1 MTQSQI
7 DSETA
12 LAKIC
17 EDSRRFVDQKGNRM
31 YLQEAVTALSVG
43 LLASASP
50 CVLPLY
56 PGFLAYLSGGQLATT
71 SRRRYFLGCFV
82 LAGVLVMMLLLGAL
96 IALLSISI
104 GAALRW
110 VVPVS
115 DIIIIGLGALLIFNV
130 NPFKALPQIRI
141 PALRRPLANAFAYGL
156 LYGPLTLPCS
166 GPLIVSIFALSLT
179 AGEALSR
186 LSVFLWFGL
195 GFGLPLLILS
205 FLAGGAQ
212 RQLTQVLARHT
223 RIINRIAGV
232 MLVGIGLYDLSL
244 NWELISALAPR

>member
-1 MTQSQI
+1 M
-7 DSETA
+7 D
-12 LAKIC
+12 
-17 EDSRRFVDQKGNRM
+17 V
-31 YLQEAVTALSVG
+31 QEAVTAFSVG
-43 LLASASP
+43 LLASTSP

-56 PGFLAYLSGGQLATT
+56 PGFLAYLSGGQLATS
-71 SRRRYFLGCFV
+71 SRRRYFLGFFV

-110 VVPVS
+110 VVPIS
-115 DIIIIGLGALLIFNV
+115 DAIIIGLGILLILNI

-141 PALRRPLANAFAYGL
+141 PALRHPFANAFVYGL

-166 GPLIVSIFALSLT
+166 GPLIVSIFALSLS

-186 LSVFLWFGL
+186 LSVFVWFGL

-205 FLAGGAQ
+205 LLAGGSQ
-212 RQLTQVLARHT
+212 RQLTQVLARHAHL
-223 RIINRIAGV
+223 INLIAGV
-232 MLVGIGLYDLSL
+232 MLVGIGMYDLSL
-244 NWELISALAPR
+244 NWDLISTLFS